1 MPQTIPALT
10 VGNVTIHQRNGLFSL
25 NDLHQASGGE
35 EKHRPAFFLRN
46 EQTQALIKEIQCAN
60 SHTAVEII
68 NGGKHRGTYAC
79 RELVIAYASWISAA
93 FHLKVIR
100 VFLDTQ
106 APQSQ
111 RLPYSIHQG
120 QTLTAE
126 QADTLRLMLET
137 AVQQLPREEQAQAA
151 IQGWAK
157 LKSHFK
163 TGYRQIP
170 QACYSEALSLMARH
184 AAQLHTKEAQQPA
197 LAFDPTD
204 AAQMRDAR
212 AAAQEYLDKA
222 GQAIQT
228 GGAWP
233 DKSNLEQVLNGVLAN
248 AIAGRQWAVHFD
260 HQWQMRLH
268 PVPKDTLG
276 EMARRIVSGDFLAS
290 SEELLQLAH
299 ACRDRLVQSLALP
312 APRARA

>member
-1 MPQTIPALT
+1 MTAPQPPALT
-10 VGNVTIHQRNGLFSL
+10 VGNVAIRQHGDLFSL
-25 NDLHQASGGE
+25 NDLHKASGGDP
-35 EKHRPAFFLRN
+35 KHQPALFVRLDS
-46 EQTQALIKEIQCAN
+46 TQALLAELSSTDSQSLK
-60 SHTAVEII
+60 TVL
-68 NGGKHRGTYAC
+68 GKGKAQGTYAC

-111 RLPYSIHQG
+111 RLPYSVQPG
-120 QTLTAE
+120 QSLTAE

-137 AVQQLPREEQAQAA
+137 AVQQLPQDKQAQAA

-170 QACYSEALSLMARH
+170 QACYSEALILMARH
-184 AAQLHTKEAQQPA
+184 VAQMQAQPA
-197 LAFDPTD
+197 LALDPTD

-212 AAAQEYLDKA
+212 AAALQYFDKA
-222 GQAIQT
+222 EQAIKT

-233 DKSNLEQVLNGVLAN
+233 DKSNLDQVLNGVLAN

-260 HQWQMRLH
+260 PKWQMRLH

-312 APRARA
+312 APLRRAD